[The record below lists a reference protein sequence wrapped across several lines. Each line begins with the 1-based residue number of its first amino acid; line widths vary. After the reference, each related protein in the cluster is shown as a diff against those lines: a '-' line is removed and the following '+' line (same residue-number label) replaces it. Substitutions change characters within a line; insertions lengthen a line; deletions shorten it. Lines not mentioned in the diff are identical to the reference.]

1 MRISQIK
8 NKILVAYALV
18 NSATILAYV
27 VASLCPWSPLSYI
40 LLYGWIIE
48 SLLVVIFPLL
58 FRRAAAVVAA
68 VSFLSALYL
77 FLFLPIVGPIIP
89 EAVRRV
95 LQVVHIPFVLYSVAL
110 FAFGRV
116 LSSVSKIAGAIY
128 YGVAAIMGVFA
139 LLYTVYIHLFYEIYL
154 NRYTGVLLNLLLAV
168 AWLIVAVEVVRKLR
182 HGHGQLP

>member
-1 MRISQIK
+1 MRTSQIK

-27 VASLCPWSPLSYI
+27 VAFLSPLSPLTYI
-40 LLYGWIIE
+40 LLYGWIID
-48 SLLVVIFPLL
+48 SLLVIIFPLL

-68 VSFLSALYL
+68 VSFLSAL
-77 FLFLPIVGPIIP
+77 FLPLVGSIIP
-89 EAVRRV
+89 EDVRRV
-95 LQVVHIPFVLYSVAL
+95 LQAVHIPFVLYAVAL

-139 LLYTVYIHLFYEIYL
+139 LLYTVDIHLFFEIYL
-154 NRYTGVLLNLLLAV
+154 NRYTGVFLNLLLAV
-168 AWLIVAVEVVRKLR
+168 AWMIVAVEVVRKLR
-182 HGHGQLP
+182 HGHGQPP